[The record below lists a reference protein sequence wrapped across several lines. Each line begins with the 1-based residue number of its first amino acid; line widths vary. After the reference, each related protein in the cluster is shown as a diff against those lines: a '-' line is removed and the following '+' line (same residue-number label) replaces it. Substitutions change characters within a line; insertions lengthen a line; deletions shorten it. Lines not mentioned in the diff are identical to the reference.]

1 MVLVPEILGLGH
13 GPFPR
18 GTHGLVGKIGQLDIT
33 IGMESEVHGTIGTA
47 CHSQDQRQWHPE
59 LAANAEPGPH
69 PGLTQAS
76 ESKPAFQQA
85 LQVIRVHVQV

>member
-33 IGMESEVHGTIGTA
+33 IGMESEVHGTPRH
-47 CHSQDQRQWHPE
+47 CLP
-59 LAANAEPGPH
+59 LAGPAAV
-69 PGLTQAS
+69 AS
-76 ESKPAFQQA
+76 GAGCEC
-85 LQVIRVHVQV
+85 

>member
-33 IGMESEVHGTIGTA
+33 IGMESR
-47 CHSQDQRQWHPE
+47 SQDQRQWHPE